1 MVSTMSHDAAL
12 SHTSGVVVRLG
23 DRGRLVL
30 PADVRRAA
38 GLQVGDEL
46 FVTLEDDGLRL
57 TSRRQAALAGRGMFA
72 RLAPGRDLVGELL
85 AERRDAARR
94 ESGRKAPSPT
104 RKPHSPN
111 QEPRSP
117 TQRPLAQS

>member
-1 MVSTMSHDAAL
+1 MVSTMSHDAAS

-57 TSRRQAALAGRGMFA
+57 TSRRHAALAGRGMFA
-72 RLAPGRDLVGELL
+72 RLASGRDLVGELL

-94 ESGRKAPSPT
+94 ESARGPGAG
-104 RKPHSPN
+104 
-111 QEPRSP
+111 
-117 TQRPLAQS
+117 A

>member
-1 MVSTMSHDAAL
+1 MVAIMSHVTSS
-12 SHTSGVVVRLG
+12 SHATGVVVRIG

-30 PADVRRAA
+30 PSDVRRAA
-38 GLQVGDEL
+38 GLEVGDEL

-72 RLAPGRDLVGELL
+72 GLAPGRDLVGELL

-94 ESGRKAPSPT
+94 ESGR
-104 RKPHSPN
+104 R
-111 QEPRSP
+111 PRSS
-117 TQRPLAQS
+117 R